1 MNTFIKAVTKSDQ
14 KVALLSIKSL
24 LKNEEKV
31 LDKNKK
37 AIKLKIQGLDDE
49 ISIPIQAFVLL
60 KTILNNMAKGK
71 SIALLLS
78 DSEIST
84 HQAADILSVSRPHVV
99 KLLEKGL
106 IPYKKVGTHRRIN
119 LKDVLEYESK
129 VKKARREELD
139 FLTKEAQEINLG
151 YE

>member
-84 HQAADILSVSRPHVV
+84 QQAADILSVSRPHVV
-99 KLLEKGL
+99 KLLEKGM

-119 LKDVLEYESK
+119 LKDILEYESK

-139 FLTKEAQEINLG
+139 FLTKEAQELNLG